1 MLRWSRW
8 TSVRSSSALVRVL
21 RVSGVRRGELWRC
34 PSVVRDRTILIVSA
48 QPVIDRGVSMLY
60 GVEVDEQDPGAILL
74 VVPVEVAGEL
84 RWLNVQRG
92 LTRVYRP
99 TLTESLGLVDR
110 AVLDQLDALLRVALD
125 L

>member
-1 MLRWSRW
+1 MVALDEREGQLG
-8 TSVRSSSALVRVL
+8 TVREL
-21 RVSGVRRGELWRC
+21 RVGGVRRGELWRA

-48 QPVIDRGVSMLY
+48 QPVLDRGVSMLY
-60 GVEVDEQDPGAILL
+60 GVEADEQDPGAILL
-74 VVPVEVAGEL
+74 SCRSRLMVEL

-99 TLTESLGLVDR
+99 TLTESLGLVDQ

>member
-1 MLRWSRW
+1 M
-8 TSVRSSSALVRVL
+8 RSSSALVRVL